1 MKVTSPSKGSQARLY
16 FQKTS
21 SSSFATCQM
30 KEFDPSKVLQDRRK
44 SSPREVSF
52 VVSKDEILGEKI
64 LPFYI
69 LAITL

>member
-1 MKVTSPSKGSQARLY
+1 
-16 FQKTS
+16 
-21 SSSFATCQM
+21 M

-52 VVSKDEILGEKI
+52 VVSKYEILGEKI